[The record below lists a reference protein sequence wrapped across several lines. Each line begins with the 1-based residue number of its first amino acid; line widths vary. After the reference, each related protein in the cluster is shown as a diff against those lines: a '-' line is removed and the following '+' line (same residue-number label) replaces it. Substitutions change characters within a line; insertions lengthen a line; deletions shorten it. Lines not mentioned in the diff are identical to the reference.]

1 MIAMTR
7 RTELQI
13 EFNKSEKSLIHLK
26 CRRRDID
33 KRNIRFFFQLRK
45 FLIERNEDWKE
56 LRLFRSF
63 DFARSRLPLVV
74 IPVRSLN

>member
-1 MIAMTR
+1 MVFRVTTRRGEDVDTIAMTR
-7 RTELQI
+7 RTKLQI

-33 KRNIRFFFQLRK
+33 QRKKVFFFRK

-56 LRLFRSF
+56 LRLF
-63 DFARSRLPLVV
+63 L
-74 IPVRSLN
+74 SLGADCR